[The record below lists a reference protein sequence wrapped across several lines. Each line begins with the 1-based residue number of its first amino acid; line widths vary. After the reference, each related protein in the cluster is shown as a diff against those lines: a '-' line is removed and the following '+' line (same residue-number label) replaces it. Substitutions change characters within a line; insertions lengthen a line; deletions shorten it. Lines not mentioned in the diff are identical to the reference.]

1 MFIASG
7 PFLFTMSVML
17 TIYGNLQLFLTGHSR
32 SQPCNTLP
40 RLVSPRLPS
49 PSQTKGQRLLGASHP
64 SAATQFKTTNTLQR
78 IHKITRNIHLTKM
91 AQLTRDS
98 LNVIQITEGDD
109 EILQTV
115 SGQHEPVSALTLK
128 DVDLST
134 LSKQTLTAVVHGV
147 RSLSITSTSHH
158 YPHTEKYTSLLQ
170 AIARNER
177 RKSLV
182 SLTLGSSYDISKVA
196 PMYLS
201 AAALKLDTLR
211 VEGEL
216 SKNQVKEIYL
226 AVATSPR
233 PLTLKTLDVPVEFM
247 SFIPAN
253 ILAAATVKLESVSLG
268 GWLEAEHLQQIL
280 QSIENTEPHLLSVRS
295 VRLQGH
301 AFYGK
306 VWNEISPG
314 LLVSAACR
322 LESLAMRGTHLDS
335 SWVSQLLST
344 IQNSDVTLK
353 NLDIS
358 DNKKPLDRID
368 FGDLGAALRTLK
380 TIKFRNACF
389 NEEQMIQ
396 FFENIRYNSVCTEL
410 DVSNSVCTEDDDV
423 SYFNDLAAVPHDLL
437 AEVVVN
443 IERVNLEETCLGSE
457 QVRAIYS
464 KIRETPNIKLRE
476 LILRQHEIPELGIPA
491 LGGDSAQI
499 NIKIKINKK
508 ILQLRR

>member
-1 MFIASG
+1 MEDLWNIG
-7 PFLFTMSVML
+7 KMS
-17 TIYGNLQLFLTGHSR
+17 
-32 SQPCNTLP
+32 
-40 RLVSPRLPS
+40 
-49 PSQTKGQRLLGASHP
+49 
-64 SAATQFKTTNTLQR
+64 
-78 IHKITRNIHLTKM
+78 
-91 AQLTRDS
+91 
-98 LNVIQITEGDD
+98 DD

-115 SGQHEPVSALTLK
+115 SGQDDPVSALTVE

-134 LSKQTLTAVVHGV
+134 LSEQTLIAVVHGV
-147 RSLSITSTSHH
+147 RSLSLT
-158 YPHTEKYTSLLQ
+158 YSLLSPPHLPTQ
-170 AIARNER
+170 KLQFLLKAIARNDR
-177 RKSLV
+177 QNSLV
-182 SLTLGSSYDISKVA
+182 SLTLGSSYDISEVA
-196 PMYLS
+196 PKFLS

-211 VEGEL
+211 VEGKL
-216 SKNQVKEIYL
+216 SKNQVKKIYR
-226 AVATSPR
+226 AVAKSPR

-247 SFIPAN
+247 SFVPAN

-268 GWLEAEHLQQIL
+268 GWLQPEHVKQIL
-280 QSIENTEPHLLSVRS
+280 QRIKNTERDLLSVRS

-301 AFYGK
+301 GLYGN
-306 VWNEISPG
+306 VWNEISPE
-314 LLVSAACR
+314 LLVSAVCR

-396 FFENIRYNSVCTEL
+396 FFENIRHNSVCTEL

-457 QVRAIYS
+457 QVEAIYS

-476 LILRQHEIPELGIPA
+476 LKLGQHGIPFLKVPA
-491 LGGDSAQI
+491 LGRESAQI
-499 NIKIKINKK
+499 DDDLKK
-508 ILQLRR
+508 IVKLRR

>member
-1 MFIASG
+1 MDW
-7 PFLFTMSVML
+7 
-17 TIYGNLQLFLTGHSR
+17 SR
-32 SQPCNTLP
+32 IKQV
-40 RLVSPRLPS
+40 REI
-49 PSQTKGQRLLGASHP
+49 QAI
-64 SAATQFKTTNTLQR
+64 TQDNNSFEEDLW
-78 IHKITRNIHLTKM
+78 NIGKWT
-91 AQLTRDS
+91 
-98 LNVIQITEGDD
+98 DD

-134 LSKQTLTAVVHGV
+134 LSEQTLTA
-147 RSLSITSTSHH
+147 
-158 YPHTEKYTSLLQ
+158 
-170 AIARNER
+170 
-177 RKSLV
+177 
-182 SLTLGSSYDISKVA
+182 
-196 PMYLS
+196 
-201 AAALKLDTLR
+201 AALKVDTLR
-211 VEGEL
+211 VEGKL
-216 SKNQVKEIYL
+216 SENQVKKIYT

-380 TIKFRNACF
+380 TIKFRYAHF
-389 NEEQMIQ
+389 EEEQMIK
-396 FFENIRYNSVCTEL
+396 FFENIKHNSVCTEL
-410 DVSNSVCTEDDDV
+410 DV
-423 SYFNDLAAVPHDLL
+423 SYFNDLAAVSADLL

-443 IERVNLEETCLGSE
+443 IERVNLEETRLGSE
-457 QVRAIYS
+457 QVQAIFS

-476 LILRQHEIPELGIPA
+476 LILGQHEIPELGVPA
-491 LGGDSAQI
+491 LGGESAQI
-499 NIKIKINKK
+499 DDDLKK
-508 ILQLRR
+508 IVKLRR